1 MLAVENAVVRAGS
14 TTLLRGVSLELPP
27 GRLTCMI
34 GPNGAGKSTL
44 LEVLSGLRRTDKGA
58 AVLEGRPLAQW
69 QPEAL
74 ARRRSVLPQASPLSF
89 PLTALEVVLLGRTP
103 WAGQSSRLRDLDCV
117 HAALC
122 ETDTL
127 ALVERRY
134 PTLSGGERQRV
145 QLARVLAQLDYTR
158 DETSFEGRCLLLDEP
173 TAALDIAHQ
182 HAFLRT
188 AQRLAERGVAVLA
201 IVHDPNLALL
211 YADRIVVLVDGRV
224 VSRGDPRTVVTAE
237 RMRRVFGI
245 DVVIERHPA
254 RDRVYAVPL

>member
-1 MLAVENAVVRAGS
+1 MLAVENAVVRAGAR
-14 TTLLRGVSLELPP
+14 TLLRGVSLELSP
-27 GRLTCMI
+27 GRMTCMV

-44 LEVLSGLRRTDKGA
+44 LEVLSGLRRTHEGA
-58 AVLEGRPLAQW
+58 AVLEGRPLARW
-69 QPEAL
+69 KPEAL
-74 ARRRSVLPQASPLSF
+74 ARRRSVLPQASL
-89 PLTALEVVLLGRTP
+89 LTALEVVLLGRTP
-103 WAGQSSRLRDLDCV
+103 WAGRSSRLRDLDCV

-122 ETDTL
+122 ETDAL
-127 ALVERRY
+127 AFVERRY

-158 DETSFEGRCLLLDEP
+158 NEASFEGRCLLLDEP

-188 AQRLAERGVAVLA
+188 AQRLAERGAAVLA

-211 YADRIVVLVDGRV
+211 YADHVVILAHGRIAA
-224 VSRGDPRTVVTAE
+224 RGDPRTVVTAE
-237 RMRRVFGI
+237 RMRRIFGI
-245 DVVIERHPA
+245 EVAIERHPA

>member
-14 TTLLRGVSLELPP
+14 RTLLRGVSLDLPS
-27 GRLTCMI
+27 GRMTCMV

-44 LEVLSGLRRTDKGA
+44 LEVLSGLRRTDAGDA
-58 AVLEGRPLAQW
+58 SLEGRSLVRW
-69 QPEAL
+69 KPEAL
-74 ARRRSVLPQASPLSF
+74 ARCRSVLPQASPLSF

-117 HAALC
+117 RAAMC

-158 DETSFEGRCLLLDEP
+158 NETSFEGRYLLLDEP

-188 AQRLAERGVAVLA
+188 AQRLAQRGAAVLA

-211 YADRIVVLVDGRV
+211 YADHVVMLADGRIAA
-224 VSRGDPRTVVTAE
+224 RGDPRSVVTAE

-245 DVVIERHPA
+245 EVAIECHPA
-254 RDRVYAVPL
+254 RNRVYAVPL

>member
-1 MLAVENAVVRAGS
+1 MLAAESAVVRAGS
-14 TTLLRGVSLELPP
+14 RTLLRGVSLALPP

-44 LEVLSGLRRTDKGA
+44 LEVLSGLRRTDEGD
-58 AVLEGRPLAQW
+58 AVLEGRPLARW
-69 QPEAL
+69 RPEVL

-103 WAGQSSRLRDLDCV
+103 WAGQSDRMRDLDCV

-145 QLARVLAQLDYTR
+145 QLARVLVQLDFTR
-158 DETSFEGRCLLLDEP
+158 NEATFEGRFLLLDEP

-188 AQRLAERGVAVLA
+188 AQRLAQRGAAVLA

-211 YADRIVVLVDGRV
+211 YADHVVMLADGRIAA
-224 VSRGDPRTVVTAE
+224 RGDPRTVVTAE
-237 RMRRVFGI
+237 RMRRIFGI
-245 DVVIERHPA
+245 EVAIERHPA

>member
-1 MLAVENAVVRAGS
+1 MLAVENAVVRADS
-14 TTLLRGVSLELPP
+14 RTLLDRVSLELVPS
-27 GRLTCMI
+27 RMTCMV

-44 LEVLSGLRRTDKGA
+44 LEVLSGLRRVDEGA
-58 AVLEGRPLAQW
+58 AVMEGRPLARW
-69 QPEAL
+69 QPEEL

-89 PLTALEVVLLGRTP
+89 PLTALEVVLLGRIP
-103 WAGQSSRLRDLDCV
+103 WAGRSNRLRDLDCV

-145 QLARVLAQLDYTR
+145 QLARVLAQLDYTHN
-158 DETSFEGRCLLLDEP
+158 EASFEGRFLLLDEP
-173 TAALDIAHQ
+173 TAALDITHQ

-188 AQRLAERGVAVLA
+188 ARRLAKWGASVLA
-201 IVHDPNLALL
+201 VVHDPNLALL
-211 YADRIVVLVDGRV
+211 YADHVVILANGRIAA
-224 VSRGDPRTVVTAE
+224 RGDPRTVVTAD
-237 RMRRVFGI
+237 RMRRIFGI
-245 DVVIERHPA
+245 EVAIERHPT

>member
-1 MLAVENAVVRAGS
+1 MLAVESAVVRAGS
-14 TTLLRGVSLELPP
+14 RTLLRGVSLALAP

-44 LEVLSGLRRTDKGA
+44 LEVLSGLRRTDEGD
-58 AVLEGRPLAQW
+58 AVLEGLPLARW
-69 QPEAL
+69 KPEAL

-103 WAGQSSRLRDLDCV
+103 WAGQTNRPRDLDCV

-127 ALVERRY
+127 ALTERRY

-145 QLARVLAQLDYTR
+145 QLARVLAQLDFTR
-158 DETSFEGRCLLLDEP
+158 NEATFEGRFLLLDEP

-188 AQRLAERGVAVLA
+188 AQRLAQRGAAVLA

-211 YADRIVVLVDGRV
+211 YADHVVMLSDGRIAA
-224 VSRGDPRTVVTAE
+224 RGDPRTVVTAE
-237 RMRRVFGI
+237 RMRRIFGI
-245 DVVIERHPA
+245 EVAIERHPA